1 MANRPIEMSPSSV
14 LDRTIDLSAIPW
26 SAIVWVAAAVA
37 AAGLR
42 FAQLDHLAL
51 SPDEAHRS
59 YDAWIFFRGAS
70 ADPGQE
76 IANTSPVVLLLQSFA
91 FFLFGTTDVTARVVP
106 ALLGVGLVLLTAG
119 LRSFVGT
126 AATVGMAALAAVSPT
141 LLYASRTADPPI
153 AIACFSLLF
162 VVCFLRAGL
171 PDRTEASRR
180 TSALAAGVAL
190 ALMFGS
196 GPASITVMITLAV
209 GIAVGLAA
217 DGSDGALRRAL
228 DALVGAGPASLAFL
242 AGFIVATVALFS
254 RFFSDLTA
262 LAGIGES
269 VADWGRLMTT
279 ETSATP
285 TQFFVLS
292 LLLYEIAAIAF
303 AVAAASRGETGQT
316 GRLSWVFFAGWFVG
330 ALLLFSFASGR
341 APEHAGHVALPL
353 VLLGG
358 GAIGDV
364 IAALDRRDLFHGR
377 GGALLVALLGLVIS
391 GIALLVLIGRL
402 DTAIDESRATVEA
415 ILVGALVVI
424 PLLFAVVVLANRD
437 RLAGTP
443 EHAGLIALTVLLAFL
458 GAYTIR
464 SSMLLNFA
472 NAGDGTE
479 LLAQQTS
486 TPAVRPLVDRLKRL
500 SRDVTVTQPTIENPT
515 GGQGISIAIDRR
527 VQWPYRWY
535 FREFPNASVAPEGQ
549 AALEDA
555 RVVIAPDDAGM
566 AEAGYTPA
574 TYYAVNR
581 VPGAYL
587 APSIGDI
594 VTDVVV
600 PTNWDTG
607 LRYLLYRELTTAAD
621 PEPIA
626 VGLSGELANRVY
638 PNTGP
643 FNLFERVGPGSGRGQ
658 FNQPRGVA
666 VGAEGVVYVV
676 DMGNAR
682 LERFGASGEFVGIW
696 GAETGGPT
704 FTTTQSSLG
713 PTGIAVGPDEL
724 IYVADTWGHRIVV
737 LDQAGTM
744 VREFGSFGDTED
756 ATTADVQPGLFF
768 GPRAV
773 TVTAEEI
780 YVVDTGN
787 ERVQVFGMDGTFRRA
802 WGGFGS
808 APEQFIEPVGIALGP
823 DGRVFVADSGN
834 GRISVF
840 STTGTPLQQWNVEA
854 WAGRQFFEPY
864 LAFGPDGNLYA
875 TSSQTGSVEVFT
887 SDGAYLLS
895 VQQVTGETM
904 EAPIGIA
911 AAPDGSMLI
920 GDGNRS
926 AVFRYQLPE
935 LPEEPSADVAIPA
948 ASPAASPVASPV
960 ATPVA
965 SPAASPAP

>member
-1 MANRPIEMSPSSV
+1 MANRPLEISTPSV
-14 LDRTIDLSAIPW
+14 LDRTIDLSAIRW
-26 SAIVWVAAAVA
+26 SAIVWVAVAVA

-76 IANTSPVVLLLQSFA
+76 IANTSPVLLLLQSFA
-91 FFLFGTTDVTARVVP
+91 FFLFGTTDVTARIVP
-106 ALLGVGLVLLTAG
+106 ALLGLGLVLLTAG
-119 LRSFVGT
+119 LRPFVGT

-141 LLYASRTADPPI
+141 LLFASRTADPRI

-162 VVCFLRAGL
+162 VVCFLRVGM
-171 PDRTEASRR
+171 PDRTEASRQ
-180 TSALAAGVAL
+180 TWALATGVAF
-190 ALMFGS
+190 ALIFGS
-196 GPASITVMITLAV
+196 GPAAITVLIALV
-209 GIAVGLAA
+209 FGIAVGLA
-217 DGSDGALRRAL
+217 SDGADGALWRASG
-228 DALVGAGPASLAFL
+228 ALLGGGRASLAFL
-242 AGFIVATVALFS
+242 VGLIVATVAIFS
-254 RFFSDLTA
+254 RLFSDLTA
-262 LAGIGES
+262 LAGIGEA

-279 ETSATP
+279 ATSTTP
-285 TQFFVLS
+285 IQFFVLS
-292 LLLYEIAAIAF
+292 LLLYEVAAVAF
-303 AVAAASRGETGQT
+303 AVAAASRGETNQP

-330 ALLLFSFASGR
+330 ALTLFSFASGR
-341 APEHAGHVALPL
+341 APEHAAHVALPL

-364 IAALDRRDLFHGR
+364 IATLDRRDLFHGR
-377 GGALLVALLGLVIS
+377 GGALLLALLGFVIS
-391 GIALLVLIGRL
+391 GIALFVLIGRL
-402 DTAIDESRATVEA
+402 DEAIDETQATVEV

-424 PLLFAVVVLANRD
+424 PLLFAVVVLAYRD
-437 RLAGTP
+437 RIAGTP
-443 EHAGLIALTVLLAFL
+443 GHAGLIALTVLLVFL

-464 SSMLLNFA
+464 SAMLLNFT

-479 LLAQQTS
+479 LLAQRTS
-486 TPAVRPLVDRLKRL
+486 TPAVRPLVDRLMRL

-549 AALEDA
+549 AALGGDQ
-555 RVVIAPDDAGM
+555 VVIAPDDAGM

-574 TYYAVNR
+574 TYYALNR

-594 VTDVVV
+594 VTDIVV
-600 PTNWDTG
+600 PTHWDDG
-607 LRYLLYRELTTAAD
+607 IHYLLYRELTTAAD

-658 FNQPRGVA
+658 FNQPRGIAVA
-666 VGAEGVVYVV
+666 ADGTVYVV

-682 LERFGASGEFVGIW
+682 LERFGPTGEFVGVW

-704 FTTTQSSLG
+704 FTKTQSGLG
-713 PTGIAVGPDEL
+713 PTGIAVGPDGL

-744 VREFGSFGDTED
+744 VREFGSFGDTAD

-773 TVTAEEI
+773 AVAAEEI
-780 YVVDTGN
+780 FVVDTGN

-808 APEQFIEPVGIALGP
+808 APEQFVEPVGIALGA
-823 DGRVFVADSGN
+823 DGRVYVADSGN
-834 GRISVF
+834 GRISAF
-840 STTGTPLQQWNVEA
+840 STTGTPLQQWAVEV

-864 LAFGPDGNLYA
+864 LVFGPDGNLYA

-887 SDGAYLLS
+887 PDGALLLS
-895 VQQVTGETM
+895 VQQVSGELM
-904 EAPIGIA
+904 EAPIGVA
-911 AAPDGSMLI
+911 VAPDGSILVA
-920 GDGNRS
+920 DGNRS
-926 AVFRYQLPE
+926 AVFRYQPPE
-935 LPEEPSADVAIPA
+935 LPQEPAGDVALPEA
-948 ASPAASPVASPV
+948 SPVASPAASPVASPI
-960 ATPVA
+960 ASPVA
-965 SPAASPAP
+965 PS

>member
-1 MANRPIEMSPSSV
+1 MANRPLEMSPPSV
-14 LDRTIDLSAIPW
+14 LDRPIDLSAIHW
-26 SAIVWVAAAVA
+26 SAIVSLAVAVA

-91 FFLFGTTDVTARVVP
+91 FFLFGTTDVTVRIVP
-106 ALLGVGLVLLTAG
+106 ALLGFGLVLLTAG
-119 LRSFVGT
+119 LRPFVGT
-126 AATVGMAALAAVSPT
+126 ATTVGMAALAAVSPA
-141 LLYASRTADPPI
+141 LLFASRTAEPQI

-162 VVCFLRAGL
+162 VVCSLHVGM
-171 PDRTEASRR
+171 PDRTEASRQ
-180 TSALAAGVAL
+180 SWALAAGVAL
-190 ALMFGS
+190 ALLFGS
-196 GPASITVMITLAV
+196 GPAAITVLIAFAIGV
-209 GIAVGLAA
+209 AVGLPAE
-217 DGSDGALRRAL
+217 GTEGPLRRSIGALIGDGRAL
-228 DALVGAGPASLAFL
+228 LAFL
-242 AGFIVATVALFS
+242 AGFIVATLALFS
-254 RFFSDLTA
+254 RLFSDLTA
-262 LAGIGES
+262 LAGIGET

-279 ETSATP
+279 ATSTTP

-292 LLLYEIAAIAF
+292 LLLYEIAAVAF
-303 AVAAASRGETGQT
+303 AVVAASRGETGQP

-341 APEHAGHVALPL
+341 APEHAAHVALPL
-353 VLLGG
+353 VFLGG

-364 IAALDRRDLFHGR
+364 IAALNRRDLFHGR
-377 GGALLVALLGLVIS
+377 GGALLVALLGFVVS

-402 DTAIDESRATVEA
+402 DTAIDETQATIEA
-415 ILVGALVVI
+415 ILVGALVVV
-424 PLLFAVVVLANRD
+424 PLLFAVVLLANRD

-443 EHAGLIALTVLLAFL
+443 GHAGLIALTVLLVFL

-464 SSMLLNFA
+464 SSMLLNFT

-479 LLAQQTS
+479 LLAQRTS
-486 TPAVRPLVDRLKRL
+486 TPAVRPLVDRLMRL

-549 AALEDA
+549 AALA
-555 RVVIAPDDAGM
+555 GAQVVIAPDDAGM

-574 TYYAVNR
+574 TYYALNR

-594 VTDVVV
+594 VTDIVV
-600 PTNWDTG
+600 PTHWDTG
-607 LRYLLYRELTTAAD
+607 LQYLLYRELTTAAD

-658 FNQPRGVA
+658 FNQPRGIA
-666 VGAEGVVYVV
+666 VGADGTVYVV

-682 LERFGASGEFVGIW
+682 LERFGADGEFIGVW

-704 FTTTQSSLG
+704 FTKTQSGLG

-737 LDQAGTM
+737 LDQTGQM

-756 ATTADVQPGLFF
+756 ATTADPQPGFFF

-773 TVTAEEI
+773 AVAAEEI
-780 YVVDTGN
+780 FVVDTGN

-808 APEQFIEPVGIALGP
+808 APEQLIEPVGIVLGA
-823 DGRVFVADSGN
+823 DGRVYVADSGN

-840 STTGTPLQQWNVEA
+840 SSTGTPLQQWTVDA

-864 LAFGPDGNLYA
+864 LAFGPDDNLYA

-887 SDGAYLLS
+887 PDGALLLS
-895 VQQVTGETM
+895 VQQVTGEPM
-904 EAPIGIA
+904 EAPIGVA
-911 AAPDGSMLI
+911 PAPDGSILFV
-920 GDGNRS
+920 DGNRS
-926 AVFRYQLPE
+926 AVFRYQPPE
-935 LPEEPSADVAIPA
+935 LPEEPPGDVTLPEASPV

-960 ATPVA
+960 ANPATPR
-965 SPAASPAP
+965 